1 MRHCLR
7 VRSRWP
13 DLGQTFSCAFMD
25 LESRH
30 SQAGTTDPLFTP
42 VANQNPT
49 VNLPCPIDAF
59 QRRPGHVKG
68 CPSLPKLQIN
78 QKFIVNHAS
87 GNHTRMV
94 MQSVLHPHH
103 INFLHRFSMAN
114 HIVYG
119 KYVLRVRLQRSICC
133 RIPAQFLNMVALYIP
148 FSRIRIKQHPW
159 IMSPGCLFFL
169 LDKIEKIH
177 LHCRSFGT
185 IILF

>member
-13 DLGQTFSCAFMD
+13 DFGQTFSCAFMD

-59 QRRPGHVKG
+59 HRRPGHVKG

-78 QKFIVNHAS
+78 QKIIVNHAS

-94 MQSVLHPHH
+94 MQSVLHPHQP
-103 INFLHRFSMAN
+103 NC
-114 HIVYG
+114 
-119 KYVLRVRLQRSICC
+119 LREVRLQSLFTKIYLLPDPCPVLKYGGSVYSLFSDPNKATPLDHVSWVSGFFFRYYRKNPPSLQI
-133 RIPAQFLNMVALYIP
+133 IWNNNPFLI
-148 FSRIRIKQHPW
+148 F
-159 IMSPGCLFFL
+159 
-169 LDKIEKIH
+169 D
-177 LHCRSFGT
+177 
-185 IILF
+185 

>member
-7 VRSRWP
+7 VRSGWP
-13 DLGQTFSCAFMD
+13 DFGQTFSCAFMD

-78 QKFIVNHAS
+78 QKIIVNHAS

-94 MQSVLHPHH
+94 MQSVLHPHQP
-103 INFLHRFSMAN
+103 NC
-114 HIVYG
+114 
-119 KYVLRVRLQRSICC
+119 LREVRL
-133 RIPAQFLNMVALYIP
+133 
-148 FSRIRIKQHPW
+148 
-159 IMSPGCLFFL
+159 
-169 LDKIEKIH
+169 
-177 LHCRSFGT
+177 
-185 IILF
+185 

>member
-13 DLGQTFSCAFMD
+13 DFSQTFSFAFMD

-78 QKFIVNHAS
+78 QKIIVNHAS

-94 MQSVLHPHH
+94 MQSVLHPHQP
-103 INFLHRFSMAN
+103 NC
-114 HIVYG
+114 
-119 KYVLRVRLQRSICC
+119 LREVRL
-133 RIPAQFLNMVALYIP
+133 
-148 FSRIRIKQHPW
+148 
-159 IMSPGCLFFL
+159 
-169 LDKIEKIH
+169 
-177 LHCRSFGT
+177 
-185 IILF
+185 